1 MQIRIN
7 YAEETRFTVK
17 PDKELQSLK
26 NCQDSNAALF
36 NTTRL
41 QLIFIKEVFFSPCLN
56 SVLRIQVSL

>member
-1 MQIRIN
+1 MQMQIRIN

-17 PDKELQSLK
+17 PDKELQRLK

-41 QLIFIKEVFFSPCLN
+41 
-56 SVLRIQVSL
+56 